1 MTDIAAEVRDILV
14 FHLGAEEAFL
24 TDDARL
30 AEDLGADRLDL
41 VEIAMSCEERFD
53 IDIPNHVAT
62 GLATVGDAVG
72 FVAARLAETM
82 GAAAHAGAARR
93 AARARLDLR
102 FGEALHACARLAPRR
117 GGSRAGAMRATLIL
131 TVAGLIA
138 FVLQPAG
145 AAAAESG
152 YAAVWQPGSGARCGE
167 IGASLVWQKRHCLPG
182 LRQVSS

>member
-102 FGEALHACARLAPRR
+102 FGEALHACARLALRR
-117 GGSRAGAMRATLIL
+117 GGSRAGAMRAIL
-131 TVAGLIA
+131 MLAVAGLVA

-145 AAAAESG
+145 AAAKTG
-152 YAAVWQPGSGARCGE
+152 DAAVW
-167 IGASLVWQKRHCLPG
+167 LPG
-182 LRQVSS
+182 NGAQG